1 MCGSV
6 SVMIWIYLN
15 MYFQFLLPGWMS
27 ICRDSQLIL
36 SESSRPKR
44 DGKRWKKYKQLLNE
58 IGKHVFLE
66 QLRIRPWNWKLFEL
80 DLDCQVLSTKST
92 AAIPGTVKL
101 DDTIYIHIYIY
112 AYTYNVYIIIYIMY
126 IYIIWTMHD
135 CMTVLHVYLGNAM
148 NTTYCNPRLE
158 AAELWGW
165 ALHLHSSS
173 RLCPRICPSICAYA
187 KFAVQRC
194 TKSQSS
200 QV

>member
-6 SVMIWIYLN
+6 FVMIWIYLN

-44 DGKRWKKYKQLLNE
+44 DGTRWKKYKQLLNE

-101 DDTIYIHIYIY
+101 DDTIYTYIY
-112 AYTYNVYIIIYIMY
+112 MHIHIMY
-126 IYIIWTMHD
+126 IYILCIYIYNLDNAWLHD
-135 CMTVLHVYLGNAM
+135 SATRVFGKRDEYYL
-148 NTTYCNPRLE
+148 L
-158 AAELWGW
+158 
-165 ALHLHSSS
+165 
-173 RLCPRICPSICAYA
+173 
-187 KFAVQRC
+187 
-194 TKSQSS
+194 
-200 QV
+200 